1 LEITLTKTEKEIDF
15 SKLFSLLDEKKLKDI
30 GNQLVAQAMDSKP
43 VEYKEYEIKIQ
54 IPSTVIEL
62 VGSLTEIFPVDLETV
77 LSKMATQ
84 GLNNILQ
91 GVTNTSV
98 EKPSEENV
106 NVKVDLDNIE
116 PINKISDQLSD
127 LQSVIGRFT
136 DMQKIFGDLNNEAN
150 PNITKQDKKDP

>member
-1 LEITLTKTEKEIDF
+1 MTKTEKEIDF